1 MIYYCFI
8 VIAAVMFGLQFFF
21 NREFQQNEGNSMA
34 KTVLF
39 SLITSA
45 AVAVIMFVINKG
57 KLEFTLFSCA
67 MAFLSALVGVMFTY
81 FSVLAFDKVNLS
93 VYSLFSMLGGM
104 ILPVI
109 YGVAFYAED
118 FSPKRVLCV
127 TVIITALFIGTD
139 LKADKKTLLYCI
151 AVFMLNGLAGVISKC
166 HQSSVMATSSSN
178 FMLAKSIITLLICA
192 IYMFITGMK
201 ITLNKPLKSIRAAV
215 CFSFMTGIANL
226 LVLIALT
233 HVNASVQY
241 PMITG
246 GTIVVSVIISLICK
260 EKVIYKNILS
270 AVLALV
276 ATLLII

>member
-1 MIYYCFI
+1 
-8 VIAAVMFGLQFFF
+8 
-21 NREFQQNEGNSMA
+21 
-34 KTVLF
+34 
-39 SLITSA
+39 
-45 AVAVIMFVINKG
+45 
-57 KLEFTLFSCA
+57 
-67 MAFLSALVGVMFTY
+67 
-81 FSVLAFDKVNLS
+81 
-93 VYSLFSMLGGM
+93 
-104 ILPVI
+104 
-109 YGVAFYAED
+109 
-118 FSPKRVLCV
+118 
-127 TVIITALFIGTD
+127 
-139 LKADKKTLLYCI
+139 
-151 AVFMLNGLAGVISKC
+151 
-166 HQSSVMATSSSN
+166 
-178 FMLAKSIITLLICA
+178 
-192 IYMFITGMK
+192 MK